1 MPEKSA
7 NADKIVFATRD
18 IAASPEAIFDL
29 LADPSKHALIDGE
42 ETVQGSR
49 DSSPERLSLGA
60 KFGMNMKLGVPYVMS
75 SEVVEFEENRVI
87 AWRHFGHHVWRYEL
101 EPIEGG
107 TRVTES
113 FNWGVARFPPLYE
126 WVNYPERHEV
136 GMAKTLEKLA
146 ALVEAS

>member
-1 MPEKSA
+1 MSTTT
-7 NADKIVFATRD
+7 NRIVSATRD
-18 IAASPEAIFDL
+18 IAAPAEVIFDL

-42 ETVQGSR
+42 ETVKGVR

-60 KFGMNMKLGVPYVMS
+60 KFGMEMKIVVPYIIGN
-75 SEVVEFEENRVI
+75 EVVEFEENRLI

-101 EPIEGG
+101 EPIDDG

-113 FNWGVARFPPLYE
+113 FDWSKARFPPFYE
-126 WVNYPERHEV
+126 WVGYPAKHEE

-146 ALVEAS
+146 AAVDSD